1 MQTAVMQ
8 HCIST
13 RQRSQREWVA
23 AAAIGEAAVIKPYG
37 MVVDGVASVS
47 VLTYRLRERENQ
59 SDRRLSNLCVS
70 NIH

>member
-47 VLTYRLRERENQ
+47 VTHVTIK
-59 SDRRLSNLCVS
+59 RR
-70 NIH
+70 